1 MIPLFKYSHPLEREK
16 EEKKKGKRKKVIHLK
31 KIIKYNFQMQ

>member
-16 EEKKKGKRKKVIHLK
+16 EEKKKEKEKSNTFKK